1 VEQGG
6 RILVTRPRQS
16 DTTTFL
22 DISDDISTGGERG
35 LLGLAFPPDYAKNG
49 TVYIDYTDTRGDTVI
64 ARYHVSSAD
73 PDRLDADSGEVLL
86 QIEQPF
92 ANHNG
97 GGIVFGPDGM
107 LWIGMGDGG
116 SGGDPHGNGQDP
128 GSLLGKMLRIDVGET
143 LGRTPEGDYTIPAD
157 NPFVGRSGYR
167 PEIWAMGLR
176 NPWRFSFDSA
186 TGDLWIGDV
195 GQNIWEEI
203 DFVPAADL
211 SNGANLGW
219 NLMEGTHPYPSDAD
233 LGDTSG
239 LTGPVVE
246 YDHDAGKSVT
256 GGIVYRGSKHPEL
269 DGVYLYAD
277 FYGSLWGLRLNA
289 DETENAALWTGDALI
304 SSFGLD
310 EAGEVY
316 VCDLNGTVLQVEF
329 DLQ

>member
-1 VEQGG
+1 MSSETAKRCSIAVCLMLAVLLPGCGGSKSEPVVVAPGAPFTEPAPLGDVTVRLTPAWSGLSDPLLLTGAADGSNRVFIVEQGG

-107 LWIGMGDGG
+107 LWM
-116 SGGDPHGNGQDP
+116 
-128 GSLLGKMLRIDVGET
+128 
-143 LGRTPEGDYTIPAD
+143 
-157 NPFVGRSGYR
+157 
-167 PEIWAMGLR
+167 
-176 NPWRFSFDSA
+176 
-186 TGDLWIGDV
+186 WIGDV

-211 SNGANLGW
+211 SNGANFGW
-219 NLMEGTHPYPSDAD
+219 NLMEGTHPYPPDAD

-269 DGVYLYAD
+269 DGVYLSAD